1 MAQRDRGILDWEP
14 DDDEETEASWI
25 IINGIG
31 ILRRILVRFIISPAS
46 ICAQIIFS

>member
-25 IINGIG
+25 IINGI
-31 ILRRILVRFIISPAS
+31 LRRILVRFIISPAS